1 MIKRII
7 VEVDGGVVQTVY
19 GDKMPEGIE
28 LDVIIRDLDNINQG
42 DDDPLLAEDFEDT
55 DDMVTYW

>member
-7 VEVDGGVVQTVY
+7 IEVDGGVVQTVY

-28 LDVIIRDLDNINQG
+28 LDIIIRDWDNINQG
-42 DDDPLLAEDFEDT
+42 DDDPLNEEDLKDIN
-55 DDMVTYW
+55 DMINYW